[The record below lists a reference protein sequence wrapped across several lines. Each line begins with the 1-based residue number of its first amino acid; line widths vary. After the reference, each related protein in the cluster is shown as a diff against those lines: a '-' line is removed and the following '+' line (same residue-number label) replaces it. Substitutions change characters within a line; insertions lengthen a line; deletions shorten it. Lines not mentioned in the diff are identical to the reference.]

1 MELTN
6 ISKKKTMMSYDEL
19 VEENKLLRKDVKE
32 LKREVKMLRYT
43 VDRLMASINLM
54 YEAGLRDDEL

>member
-1 MELTN
+1 
-6 ISKKKTMMSYDEL
+6 MMSYDEL

-43 VDRLMASINLM
+43 VGRLIASINLM
-54 YEAGLRDDEL
+54 YEAGLKDDEL